1 MLRYFCFLFYIFL
14 AACNNP
20 NEHIN
25 KQLKDRYE
33 RKTDLMSLKY
43 INSDFSF
50 IEDLYRE
57 DFIFNNDR
65 LFIYFV
71 DPNDCS
77 TCIYDGFDVID
88 QIELIEGG
96 NFIYT
101 LTWDNRFDRS
111 LIVVDSNYTSMH
123 LLSSAYSPA
132 FFILNRN
139 LMVENIFLIDG
150 NINSSTKSAF
160 RFISSAIK
168 K

>member
-1 MLRYFCFLFYIFL
+1 MLRYFCFLFCIFL

-65 LFIYFV
+65 LF
-71 DPNDCS
+71 
-77 TCIYDGFDVID
+77 
-88 QIELIEGG
+88 
-96 NFIYT
+96 
-101 LTWDNRFDRS
+101 
-111 LIVVDSNYTSMH
+111 H
-123 LLSSAYSPA
+123 
-132 FFILNRN
+132 
-139 LMVENIFLIDG
+139 
-150 NINSSTKSAF
+150 
-160 RFISSAIK
+160 
-168 K
+168 